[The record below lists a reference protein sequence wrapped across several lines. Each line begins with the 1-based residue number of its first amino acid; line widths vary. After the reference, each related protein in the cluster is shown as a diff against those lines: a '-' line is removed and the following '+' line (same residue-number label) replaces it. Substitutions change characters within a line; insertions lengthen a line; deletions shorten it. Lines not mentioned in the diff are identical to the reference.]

1 MSKYA
6 IGIDYGTLSVRAL
19 LVNIETGE
27 EVAAS
32 IYEYPHGVMEEH
44 IPSGKKLPVGWALQD
59 PQDYLEGL
67 LVTVRDVVS
76 RNKILPGEVVG
87 IIGKNGAGKSTL
99 LKIIAGVLQPTKGSV
114 SANGKI
120 VPMLELGSGFDMEL
134 NGVENIYLNGA
145 ILGYTKEFLDSK
157 FEEIVEFSELEQFMD
172 VPVKNFSSGMF
183 SRLAFAVATI
193 GQPDILI
200 VDEVLSVGDFHFQQK
215 CEARINRMK
224 ENGATILFVSHN
236 MEQVRNLCSRIVWLE
251 HGRVHSIGDADELCR
266 EYQEAE

>member
-1 MSKYA
+1 MTM
-6 IGIDYGTLSVRAL
+6 IDVSHVTMQFNMANDKIISLKETVVAL
-19 LVNIETGE
+19 LR
-27 EVAAS
+27 
-32 IYEYPHGVMEEH
+32 
-44 IPSGKKLPVGWALQD
+44 GKLKYKKFTALD
-59 PQDYLEGL
+59 
-67 LVTVRDVVS
+67 DVSFSVE
-76 RNKILPGEVVG
+76 PGEVVG

>member
-1 MSKYA
+1 MKDVSFEVLKGDSLGL
-6 IGIDYGTLSVRAL
+6 IGL
-19 LVNIETGE
+19 
-27 EVAAS
+27 
-32 IYEYPHGVMEEH
+32 
-44 IPSGKKLPVGWALQD
+44 
-59 PQDYLEGL
+59 
-67 LVTVRDVVS
+67 
-76 RNKILPGEVVG
+76 
-87 IIGKNGAGKSTL
+87 NGSGKSTM
-99 LKIIAGVLQPTKGSV
+99 LKTIAGVLKPTEGSV
-114 SANGKI
+114 TVNGI
-120 VPMLELGSGFDMEL
+120 VAPLIELGAGFDFDL
-134 NGVENIYLNGA
+134 TAKENIYLNGA
-145 ILGYTKEFLDSK
+145 ILGHSREVMDQHYED
-157 FEEIVEFSELEQFMD
+157 IVEFSELDQFMD

-200 VDEVLSVGDFHFQQK
+200 VDGVLSVGDFHFQQK

>member
-1 MSKYA
+1 MYLKSIEVQGFKSFA
-6 IGIDYGTLSVRAL
+6 NKTLFEFHNGITC
-19 LVNIETGE
+19 I
-27 EVAAS
+27 
-32 IYEYPHGVMEEH
+32 
-44 IPSGKKLPVGWALQD
+44 VG
-59 PQDYLEGL
+59 P
-67 LVTVRDVVS
+67 
-76 RNKILPGEVVG
+76 
-87 IIGKNGAGKSTL
+87 NGSGKSTM
-99 LKIIAGVLQPTKGSV
+99 LKIIAGVMKPTRGSV
-114 SANGKI
+114 KTSGVIAPLI
-120 VPMLELGSGFDMEL
+120 ELGAGFDFDLTAKENVFL
-134 NGVENIYLNGA
+134 NGTL
-145 ILGYTKEFLDSK
+145 LGYTREYLEEHY
-157 FEEIVEFSELEQFMD
+157 EEIVEFSELDQFMD

-251 HGRVHSIGDADELCR
+251 HGRVHSIGDAGELCR